1 MNFHLKAIRRPQL
14 WLVCMV
20 PPHHVFRCGSLISSR
35 LVFGTVCLCKLTC
48 ISRVCESKEK
58 YFYLSHQLLLLLLL
72 KLPANPWNSHPK
84 WIASSEFKTIKV
96 PNNYVV
102 PNCKL
107 IQPLKYNS
115 ANVPNFEN
123 IYVNQE

>member
-1 MNFHLKAIRRPQL
+1 MYSVL
-14 WLVCMV
+14 WV
-20 PPHHVFRCGSLISSR
+20 
-35 LVFGTVCLCKLTC
+35 CKLTC
-48 ISRVCESKEK
+48 ISRFCESREK
-58 YFYLSHQLLLLLLL
+58 YFYLSHQRLLLLLL
-72 KLPANPWNSHPK
+72 KLPSNL

-107 IQPLKYNS
+107 IQLMKYNS

-123 IYVNQE
+123 ISVNQE

>member
-1 MNFHLKAIRRPQL
+1 MYSVL
-14 WLVCMV
+14 WV
-20 PPHHVFRCGSLISSR
+20 
-35 LVFGTVCLCKLTC
+35 CKLTC
-48 ISRVCESKEK
+48 ISRFCESREK
-58 YFYLSHQLLLLLLL
+58 YFYLSHQRLLLLLL

-107 IQPLKYNS
+107 IQLLKYNS

-123 IYVNQE
+123 ISVNQE